1 MENKIESLVKAYNEA
16 ENKAYSLLE
25 EIFYLLKANGGYR
38 RIEFTS
44 GDVLTNCWKPMEKR
58 FDKKLFLSRFE
69 RNIKSI
75 NAGVEK
81 HDDSTEDET
90 PEA

>member
-1 MENKIESLVKAYNEA
+1 MTNKHIESLVKAYNEA

-25 EIFYLLKANGGYR
+25 EIFYLLKENGGNR
-38 RIEFTS
+38 RIDFTS
-44 GDVLTNCWKPMEKR
+44 GDVLTNCWKKMDKR
-58 FDKKLFLSRFE
+58 FDKKLYLSRFE

-75 NAGVEK
+75 VLGSEK
-81 HDDSTEDET
+81 HDDSKDET